1 MQKIILLVL
10 TGLISGVLGGMG
22 MGGGTVLIPLLTI
35 FFDTEQKQAQAIN
48 LAAFIPMAIVSLI
61 IHIKNKRVAIN
72 GILWIII
79 PAAALSLA
87 GSFAAQAMDGEIL
100 KRVFGGFLLM
110 LSVAQFFSEEING
123 KIEKMA
129 TPKSEQNKKPTVRG
143 SSDRQRRV

>member
-1 MQKIILLVL
+1 MRKIILLVL

-61 IHIKNKRVAIN
+61 IHIKNKRVTIN

-87 GSFAAQAMDGEIL
+87 GSFAAQAMDGDIL

-110 LSVAQFFSEEING
+110 LSVAQFFSEEINE

-129 TPKSEQNKKPTVRG
+129 TPKSERNKKPTVRG